1 MAWSRSALPMSLI
14 FLAVMNPTATTASE
28 LKPRTVK
35 AFENYEQL
43 TQARERSEL
52 STPGQFLAIDSLPEA
67 QREEWISRLKSGQ
80 VYIQTLST
88 KDNDRKIEIPDG
100 LVHHWLAIGF
110 IPHARLQQV
119 IDVVQ
124 NYPHQAD
131 IFKPDVQRSE
141 LLSRDGEHFHVYF
154 RFYRKAIVT
163 AVYNTQ
169 FDIDFTQP
177 DPTHEYSFARAVRI
191 AEVRDPGEK
200 DESERP
206 VGNDRGYLW
215 RLDLYTRYLET
226 SDGVY
231 VQIEFLAL
239 SRGVPAV
246 FAWLVNPYV
255 RSVPREYLTNY
266 VGQLKKAVAGA
277 TVEAGASAE
286 PKQ

>member
-1 MAWSRSALPMSLI
+1 MSLI